1 MNKDM
6 NDVNTSLEEDW
17 SGKPGGRSA
26 GWVFWL
32 SLLCLALAIAI
43 PRRLGL
49 NRPVTPDEH
58 LWLAR
63 SANFFMALARGD
75 LARTYQSE
83 HPGVTVMWAG
93 AAGFLTRYPQYRA
106 SGPDQADSNEF
117 NRYIRNAKGV
127 SPLEILVAGRF
138 FMVLGHTL
146 ILLLC
151 FWYACR
157 LIGTVPALISFLLVA
172 FEPYHIAL
180 TRLLHLDGMLGN
192 LMLLSLLAFIYYVE
206 RRGAWDL
213 VVSAIAAGL
222 GLLTK
227 QPAVLMAP
235 VVGLLTAYAC
245 WKNRGTQGDRLS
257 SWLVKPGFWILGSW
271 GLIMV
276 LTVIALWPAMWVR
289 PVQTIS
295 AIVTQG
301 AGHFETDSDLPRYF
315 NGRIIP
321 SRDFGIQYWYFY
333 PASYLYRSTP
343 LVLAGLA
350 LAAWAFLKKR
360 SPLDSSRGR
369 SILLGLLL
377 FVAVFTLFLGAGDK
391 KFDRYL
397 APVYAPLD
405 IVAGLGWSSLLLAFK
420 KKSAHRILRYA
431 PYAAAL
437 LVVALQAVLALKTA
451 PYYLAYYNPMLGGA
465 QQAANVLPIGWG
477 EGLDLAAQYLNK
489 KPNVGKLE
497 VVAYYASGCFSYYFE
512 GRTRETTFAT
522 DLTESDWQK
531 FIESDYAVIYI
542 SQQQRKIGSA
552 ILDYVSHLKPEHSVW
567 INGLEYARIYKLHP
581 E

>member
-1 MNKDM
+1 M
-6 NDVNTSLEEDW
+6 NDVNTSLEEDR
-17 SGKPGGRSA
+17 SYKPDRRSA
-26 GWVFWL
+26 AWVTWL

-58 LWLAR
+58 LWLTR
-63 SANFFMALARGD
+63 SANFFMALAHGD

-93 AAGFLTRYPQYRA
+93 AAGFLTRYPQYRLI
-106 SGPDQADSNEF
+106 GPNQADSNEF
-117 NRYIRNAKGV
+117 NRYIRNAKDV
-127 SPLEILVAGRF
+127 SPLDLLVAGRF
-138 FMVLGHTL
+138 FMLLGHTL

-151 FWYACR
+151 FLYASQ

-172 FEPYHIAL
+172 FEPYHMAL

-192 LMLLSLLAFIYYVE
+192 LMLLSTLAFIYYAE
-206 RRGAWDL
+206 KRGTRDL
-213 VVSAIAAGL
+213 IISAIAAGL

-227 QPAVLMAP
+227 LPAVLLVP
-235 VVGLLTAYAC
+235 VVGLLTVYSC
-245 WKNRGTQGDRLS
+245 WKNKGAQGEGLS
-257 SWLVKPGFWILGSW
+257 SWLIMPGIRILGSW
-271 GLIMV
+271 GVIMV
-276 LTVIALWPAMWVR
+276 LTTVALWPAMWVR

-301 AGHFETDSDLPRYF
+301 AGHFETDSNVPRFF
-315 NGRIIP
+315 NGAIIP
-321 SRDFGIQYWYFY
+321 SKDFGIQYWYFY
-333 PASYLYRSTP
+333 PVSYLYRSTP
-343 LVLAGLA
+343 VVLAGLV

-360 SPLDSSRGR
+360 APLDSSRDR
-369 SILLGLLL
+369 SVLLGLSL
-377 FVAVFTLFLGAGDK
+377 FSVVFTLFLGAGDQ

-397 APVYAPLD
+397 VPVYAPLD
-405 IVAGLGWSSLLLAFK
+405 IVAGLGWSSLLLPLG
-420 KKSAHRILRYA
+420 KKSVRRSLRYA
-431 PYAAAL
+431 SYAVAL
-437 LVVALQAVLALKTA
+437 VIIALQASLALKTA
-451 PYYLAYYNPMLGGA
+451 PYYLAYYNPLMGGP
-465 QQAANVLPIGWG
+465 QQAAKVLPIGWG

-531 FIESDYAVIYI
+531 FIESDYVVIYI

-552 ILDYVSHLKPEHSVW
+552 ILDYVSHLEPEHSIWV
-567 INGLEYARIYKLHP
+567 NGLEYARIYKLH
-581 E
+581 